1 MSWINIIDF
10 SFSLYRGHFRHF
22 IGIVAIYAGV
32 DALREVLLLFLWEYK
47 PYHLLDDLITNL
59 LNTLG
64 LGILI
69 VMASEVYFDKPI
81 TIRDVFR
88 RFTPLFPCYFGY
100 SFAYLIPHSLWSLLS
115 EINKSPDPI
124 LSLLLLLSIPF
135 MLYFLIAWILYGP
148 VVILENPMV
157 QSPLSRSRE
166 LVRYAWWRVCGTII
180 AIYILLLVIF
190 LILTISYG
198 LIVASLGLFGE
209 GTIVENILSM
219 VRSTFEPDS
228 VESISLSDAIN
239 SIFYVGVNA
248 ITAPIYAICVL
259 LLYFNRRT
267 QTESRDI

>member
-1 MSWINIIDF
+1 MGWINIIDF
-10 SFSLYRGHFRHF
+10 SFSLYRGHFRLF

-47 PYHLLDDLITNL
+47 PYHLLDDFITHL
-59 LNTLG
+59 LNTLA

-69 VMASEVYFDKPI
+69 VMASEVYFGRQP
-81 TIRDVFR
+81 TIREAFR
-88 RFTPLFPCYFGY
+88 RFHPLFSRYFGY

-115 EINKSPDPI
+115 EINKSPDPM
-124 LSLLLLLSIPF
+124 LSLLLLISFPF

-166 LVRYAWWRVCGTII
+166 LVKYAWWCVCGTIL
-180 AIYILLLVIF
+180 AIYLLLLVIY

-198 LIVASLGLFGE
+198 VIVTSLGFLGE
-209 GTIVENILSM
+209 GTMVENILSM
-219 VRSTFEPDS
+219 IKLTLEPDS
-228 VESISLSDAIN
+228 VEFISLFDVIN
-239 SIFYVGVNA
+239 SIFYVGVDA
-248 ITAPIYAICVL
+248 ITAPIYAICVM

-267 QTESRDI
+267 QTEGRDV